1 MGNKDSNSHSRGWC
15 HQTIPGRTA
24 DTVWGVESVSKGRK
38 DKRLGGE
45 TPLRLQ
51 KSVLFLGN
59 CHIGLASSPM
69 LGMKN
74 EIWVGG
80 CLRGKV
86 V

>member
-1 MGNKDSNSHSRGWC
+1 MGNKDSNSHSRA
-15 HQTIPGRTA
+15 A
-24 DTVWGVESVSKGRK
+24 DTVWGVERVSKGWK
-38 DKRLGGE
+38 EERLEGE
-45 TPLRLQ
+45 RPLHLQ

-59 CHIGLASSPM
+59 CHIGLAGNPM
-69 LGMKN
+69 LEMKN